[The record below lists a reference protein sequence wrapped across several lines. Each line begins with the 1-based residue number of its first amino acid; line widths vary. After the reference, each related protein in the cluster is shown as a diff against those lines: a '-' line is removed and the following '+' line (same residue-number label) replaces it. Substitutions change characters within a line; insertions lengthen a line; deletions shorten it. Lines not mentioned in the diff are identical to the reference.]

1 MIATLQSL
9 RFVFAVMIFLHHF
22 SVDGEGLFQP
32 GGSCGVSFF
41 MILSGFV
48 MSVGYGEKTLQAGFD
63 KKEFFIK
70 RLVRL
75 YPLHFLCLL
84 GFIVLRLGN
93 LSDLQVATL
102 LPNAFLLQSWIP
114 VKDFYFSGNA
124 VSWCLSDMM
133 FFYAMFPLLYRGMEK
148 VKRWFLPVLVL
159 YVIVLFSLPDDYCHP
174 LLYISPL
181 FRLLDFVIGMLTY
194 KAYCFLKDRN
204 MPERLAG
211 WSMCRKTLME
221 CGMIL
226 LLSVFI
232 CLVLGLELRYY
243 CASLWWLIMPEF
255 ILLFALFNK
264 SGGSFRLC

>member
-22 SVDGEGLFQP
+22 SVDGEGLFYP

-48 MSVGYGEKTLQAGFD
+48 MSVGYGEKTLQAGFY

-204 MPERLAG
+204 MPERLA
-211 WSMCRKTLME
+211 
-221 CGMIL
+221 
-226 LLSVFI
+226 
-232 CLVLGLELRYY
+232 
-243 CASLWWLIMPEF
+243 
-255 ILLFALFNK
+255 
-264 SGGSFRLC
+264 